1 MYSNSSLSQTATT
14 VVFIDASVSDY
25 QTLQTGVIAGV
36 ETVIL
41 SPNQN
46 GIEEIT
52 DFLRQHTQITT
63 IHIVSHGSPGCLYL
77 GNSQLNL
84 DNISKYADL
93 LQHWQSQSIL
103 LYGCNVAAGDG
114 GEEFIHKLHQIT
126 KATIS
131 ASTTKTGNAALGGNW
146 ELEVN
151 IPENNGTSLVFCGE
165 TLATYQGVF
174 AIKQFGTSS
183 DDNVRGI
190 ITDSNGNFYVTG
202 QTSGSLPGNTNLGG
216 SDAFITKYDAL
227 GNQVWTKQ
235 FGSSADDNGFGITI
249 DNNGNLYIT
258 GQTAGS
264 LPGQTNKG
272 QSDAFI
278 AKYDTLGNQL
288 WIRQFGSSQ
297 FSGAGNENTNTNGI
311 SIDINGNIYIT
322 GGVFGGDAYIVKYD
336 TSGTQLGTKRLGA
349 SNGKG
354 NGIITD
360 GNGNFYTTGN
370 AVGNLSGNT
379 NQGLADAYIAK
390 YDALG
395 NQLWAKLLGTSASD
409 FSNGISRDNN
419 GNLYIV
425 GNTSGSLLGNTSQ
438 GAQDAYIAK
447 YDALGNQIWV
457 KQFGTSSSEVANGIT
472 INSNGTIYVTGSTNG
487 SLPGNTN
494 QGSSDAFI
502 AAFDSNGNLLT
513 SNQAPTNL
521 TLSNSTVAENQV
533 IGTVIGN
540 LSSTDPDTGNTF
552 TYSLV
557 TGTGA
562 TDNSLFSI
570 INNQLTTNSVFD
582 YETKNS
588 YSVRVRTTDQGGLF
602 FEQQLTIGVTDLRG
616 CLKSFE
622 GSKFMPV
629 AVP

>member
-1 MYSNSSLSQTATT
+1 
-14 VVFIDASVSDY
+14 
-25 QTLQTGVIAGV
+25 
-36 ETVIL
+36 
-41 SPNQN
+41 
-46 GIEEIT
+46 
-52 DFLRQHTQITT
+52 
-63 IHIVSHGSPGCLYL
+63 L

-457 KQFGTSSSEVANGIT
+457 QQFGTSTIDDASAIKIDSSNNIYVIGSTNGSLSGNTNLGAQDAYIAKYDALGNQIWVKQFGTSSSEVANGIT